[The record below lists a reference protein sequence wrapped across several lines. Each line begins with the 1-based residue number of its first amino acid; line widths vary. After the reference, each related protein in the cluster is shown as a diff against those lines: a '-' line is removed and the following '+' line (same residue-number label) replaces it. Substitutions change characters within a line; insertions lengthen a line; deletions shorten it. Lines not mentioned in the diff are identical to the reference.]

1 VTSDVG
7 TVRQGLLVVVSG
19 PSGVGKGTIL
29 ERLLARRQDCVF
41 SISATTRSPRPGE
54 IDGKHYHFLSPE
66 LFNRWIEENRFL
78 EWNQVHSAYYGTP
91 RQFVNQTR
99 ARGLHVVLDIDVKGG
114 LEVMT
119 AEPDC
124 VSIFLAPPD
133 LEALRWRL
141 KHRGTENA
149 EQIAGRLLVA
159 RSELKHMDRYA
170 YTIVNDR
177 IELAEA
183 QVEAVLDAEMART
196 SRVMADGQVQVL
208 FRPDL
213 DAAPAGFEG

>member
-1 VTSDVG
+1 MTGS
-7 TVRQGLLVVVSG
+7 RKGLLVVVSG

-29 ERLLARRQDCVF
+29 ERLLTLRKDCVF
-41 SISATTRSPRPGE
+41 SISATTRAPRPGE
-54 IDGKHYHFLSPE
+54 IDGQHYYFLAPE
-66 LFNRWIEENRFL
+66 TFNDWIEQDRFL

-91 RQFVNQTR
+91 REFVERTR
-99 ARGLHVVLDIDVKGG
+99 ALGRHVVLDVDVKGG

-141 KHRGTENA
+141 RHRGTESA

-170 YTIVNDR
+170 YTIVNDEIDR
-177 IELAEA
+177 AEA
-183 QVEAVLDAEMART
+183 QLEAVLEAEMART
-196 SRVMADGQVQVL
+196 VRVIADGQVQAL
-208 FRPDL
+208 FRPEPEPVL
-213 DAAPAGFEG
+213 PKSPAP